1 MIILISDDWWRK
13 INGDGDGG
21 DAVVVLFLMMPMLF
35 FLFFL
40 VFSLCLFSLLL
51 LSWLWSLLLLL
62 YSRAFSTPRWR
73 EFIYDCW
80 EKVCCTI
87 SWKDLYKPCQVI
99 PSLNFAWQ
107 VFASPRWLGPQLFVP
122 SNFNPAVFE
131 GKFHRWLWQGL
142 QGSHHDPV
150 FDGGVSQPSRSR
162 GQTELPLRC
171 WWWWRSSL
179 FKTRPWECSPE

>member
-1 MIILISDDWWRK
+1 MMMIILISDDWWRK
-13 INGDGDGG
+13 INGDGDGDGG

-107 VFASPRWLGPQLFVP
+107 VFVYPHLCAILVTVP
-122 SNFNPAVFE
+122 TRMKFNALSMGDPYSSSFWAGILAKAKGYILRFFCKLVF
-131 GKFHRWLWQGL
+131 
-142 QGSHHDPV
+142 
-150 FDGGVSQPSRSR
+150 
-162 GQTELPLRC
+162 
-171 WWWWRSSL
+171 
-179 FKTRPWECSPE
+179 